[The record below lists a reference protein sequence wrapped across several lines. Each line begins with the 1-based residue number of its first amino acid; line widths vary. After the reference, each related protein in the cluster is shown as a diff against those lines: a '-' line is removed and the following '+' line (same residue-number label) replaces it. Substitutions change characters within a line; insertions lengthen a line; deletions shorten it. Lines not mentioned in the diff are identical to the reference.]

1 MLGVVRYP
9 QLRIHRL
16 VQILVFLFKLAQR
29 YPQVVDIVGLMLKV
43 IFFNYLLYF
52 LLRIFLF
59 PLFLINFV
67 NNQFVILVF
76 DPS

>member
-1 MLGVVRYP
+1 
-9 QLRIHRL
+9 
-16 VQILVFLFKLAQR
+16 
-29 YPQVVDIVGLMLKV
+29 MLKV

-52 LLRIFLF
+52 LLRFFLF